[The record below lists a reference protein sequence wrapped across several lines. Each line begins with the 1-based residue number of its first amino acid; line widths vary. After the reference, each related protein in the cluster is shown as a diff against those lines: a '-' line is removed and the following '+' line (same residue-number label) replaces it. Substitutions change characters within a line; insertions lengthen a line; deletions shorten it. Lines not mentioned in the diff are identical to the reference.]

1 MAGGGTPAHGGTAM
15 TTCFRKFLVET
26 FGLERLGEGEGVLDV
41 AGGKGQLSFE
51 LVNLCRGVRSTVVDA
66 RNTDTIN
73 YRKIV
78 DRHKRLAV
86 KRRAHL
92 RRKEPDFDEQNA
104 VPISVD
110 SIPYEVPGHVVAYFG
125 PDLWRRDRDRDPD
138 REKAQE
144 RARESWERGYGGKGR
159 REREATTSTTTTT
172 TEGEKPKEKKK
183 KKVKPGSR
191 YRGVAHDIVSGTW
204 AAYIRQQGGTRCL
217 GRFGSEVEAAKAFD
231 AASLEA
237 FGPEAKG
244 LNCRDEGVGEGP
256 SPAAGEHAGGR
267 HHAVVMGC
275 WVCGP
280 VGRGGEPQRAIQP
293 AAKCDDGVSG
303 YSQHKSFRCPH
314 NAARSGEQ
322 IRPRRLDPEEAARV
336 IAGCSVVVGLHP
348 DQATGDIVDFA
359 LETNKP
365 FALVPCC
372 TFAQTFQDRVLADGK
387 RVSTYEDLLT
397 WLRQKDEGRI
407 KQTTLGAPG
416 RNVVLYR
423 TEG

>member
-1 MAGGGTPAHGGTAM
+1 MEALISPN
-15 TTCFRKFLVET
+15 
-26 FGLERLGEGEGVLDV
+26 EGE
-41 AGGKGQLSFE
+41 Q
-51 LVNLCRGVRSTVVDA
+51 
-66 RNTDTIN
+66 
-73 YRKIV
+73 
-78 DRHKRLAV
+78 
-86 KRRAHL
+86 
-92 RRKEPDFDEQNA
+92 
-104 VPISVD
+104 
-110 SIPYEVPGHVVAYFG
+110 
-125 PDLWRRDRDRDPD
+125 
-138 REKAQE
+138 
-144 RARESWERGYGGKGR
+144 
-159 REREATTSTTTTT
+159 
-172 TEGEKPKEKKK
+172 
-183 KKVKPGSR
+183 
-191 YRGVAHDIVSGTW
+191 VSP
-204 AAYIRQQGGTRCL
+204 
-217 GRFGSEVEAAKAFD
+217 
-231 AASLEA
+231 
-237 FGPEAKG
+237 GPEAKG
-244 LNCRDEGVGEGP
+244 LNFRDEGVGEGP

-387 RVSTYEDLLT
+387 RVSTYEDPGVIREVLLQGAKGT
-397 WLRQKDEGRI
+397 RIFSPRSLGSIRPCMTKPRQPRSWSPSYRMTHRRSFSWRAPEWSCCQATRSERGRRWTSDARFYTRYSI
-407 KQTTLGAPG
+407 ITLQGT
-416 RNVVLYR
+416 VLLLCI
-423 TEG
+423 